1 MTSVDLQTIA
11 LAAGDTAPHGMDELY
26 NVQFTDGTYS
36 PASGA
41 ISLNDFRNKTI
52 GAPGIQTKTFSYTG
66 LTNLMGTSNQRG
78 TWRCHTFTTWTLP
91 TGFSSN
97 SPDFSLTVNINGTLS
112 GRYFVSGEHFG
123 NVGMAGT
130 GTTNTAAR
138 STHGTSALNPTSYGP
153 TDGVNGAVYNWTRT
167 KSTLNDTA
175 YTLSAG
181 DTVNIY
187 ICQYVEY
194 WKTLD
199 IEYIITW

>member
-1 MTSVDLQTIA
+1 MTSIDLQTVS

-52 GAPGIQTKTFSYTG
+52 GTPSTTVQTKTFSYTG
-66 LTNLMGTSNQRG
+66 LTNLLGTSNRGG
-78 TWRCHTFTTWTLP
+78 TWRGHTFTTWTLP
-91 TGFSSN
+91 SGFSSN
-97 SPDFSLTVNINGTLS
+97 SPNFSVTVNVNGQIS
-112 GRYFVSGEHFG
+112 GSYFVSGEHYG
-123 NVGMAGT
+123 SVGIVLPG
-130 GTTNTAAR
+130 GGS
-138 STHGTSALNPTSYGP
+138 STIGTSALAPSRYGP
-153 TDGVNGAVYNWTRT
+153 TAGVNGATYNWTRT
-167 KSTLNDTA
+167 KTTLNDPA

-181 DTVNIY
+181 DTVNIQLY
-187 ICQYVEY
+187 QYVEY

>member
-1 MTSVDLQTIA
+1 MTSIDLQTVS

-26 NVQFTDGTYS
+26 SVQFTDGTYS

-52 GAPGIQTKTFSYTG
+52 GAPPSTEIQTKTFSYTG
-66 LTNLMGTSNQRG
+66 LTNFIGTYNQGG

-97 SPDFSLTVNINGTLS
+97 SPNFSITVNINGEIS
-112 GRYFVSGEHFG
+112 GGYFVSGEHYG
-123 NVGMAGT
+123 NAGIS
-130 GTTNTAAR
+130 GTNGAA
-138 STHGTSALNPTSYGP
+138 TFGTSALNPRLYP
-153 TDGVNGAVYNWTRT
+153 LVDGINGALYNWTRT
-167 KSTLNDTA
+167 KSELNDTTK
-175 YTLSAG
+175 TLSAG
-181 DTVNIY
+181 DTVNVY
-187 ICQYVEY
+187 ICQYVEW